1 MHKIGFVG
9 CGNMGRAMLS
19 GVLSAGLCE
28 SGDIIV
34 SARTQKTLDAVH
46 EEFGVNVASNN
57 GDAAKAEMVILAV
70 KPQMYESVIAE
81 VAPSLSSEAIVVSI
95 APGKTLSWLAEKTGA
110 KKIVRLMPN
119 TPAAIGYGMTSVAY
133 GDGLDEADKARVMA
147 FVQSFGE
154 GEVLSEHL
162 FDAATAVAGCSPA
175 YVYMFIEAMAD
186 AGVAEGLPR
195 TSAYRMAAA
204 AVAGSARMV
213 LETGQHPAALK
224 DAVCSPAGTTIEG
237 LRVLEEKGMRSA
249 VIESLLATIEK
260 AKRL

>member
-28 SGDIIV
+28 PGDIIV

-119 TPAAIGYGMTSVAY
+119 TPAAIGCGMTSVAY

-154 GEVLSEHL
+154 GEVFSEHL

-175 YVYMFIEAMAD
+175 YVYMFIEAMGD
-186 AGVAEGLPR
+186 AGCYAGIPR
-195 TSAYRMAAA
+195 QQAYELAAQ
-204 AVAGSARMV
+204 AVLGSAKMV
-213 LETGQHPAALK
+213 LESGKHPAQLK
-224 DAVCSPAGTTIEG
+224 DEVCSPGGTTI
-237 LRVLEEKGMRSA
+237 RAVAQLEKDGMRSA
-249 VIESLLATIEK
+249 VIEAIRSCVDAAGK
-260 AKRL
+260 

>member
-1 MHKIGFVG
+1 M
-9 CGNMGRAMLS
+9 AM
-19 GVLSAGLCE
+19 
-28 SGDIIV
+28 
-34 SARTQKTLDAVH
+34 
-46 EEFGVNVASNN
+46 
-57 GDAAKAEMVILAV
+57 
-70 KPQMYESVIAE
+70 
-81 VAPSLSSEAIVVSI
+81 PSLSSEAIVVSI

-119 TPAAIGYGMTSVAY
+119 TPAAIGCGMTSVAY

-195 TSAYRMAAA
+195 ASAYRMAAA

>member
-46 EEFGVNVASNN
+46 EKFGVNVASNN

-119 TPAAIGYGMTSVAY
+119 TPAAIGCGMTSVAY
-133 GDGLDEADKARVMA
+133 GDGLDDADKTRVMA

-186 AGVAEGLPR
+186 AGVAEGIAQGIGISHGCGCRCGLGP
-195 TSAYRMAAA
+195 Y
-204 AVAGSARMV
+204 GARNGPASRRAERCCV
-213 LETGQHPAALK
+213 LACRYDHRRPSRARGERHAFGGHREPF
-224 DAVCSPAGTTIEG
+224 GNG
-237 LRVLEEKGMRSA
+237 
-249 VIESLLATIEK
+249 
-260 AKRL
+260 

>member
-1 MHKIGFVG
+1 
-9 CGNMGRAMLS
+9 
-19 GVLSAGLCE
+19 
-28 SGDIIV
+28 
-34 SARTQKTLDAVH
+34 
-46 EEFGVNVASNN
+46 
-57 GDAAKAEMVILAV
+57 
-70 KPQMYESVIAE
+70 
-81 VAPSLSSEAIVVSI
+81 
-95 APGKTLSWLAEKTGA
+95 
-110 KKIVRLMPN
+110 MPN
-119 TPAAIGYGMTSVAY
+119 TPAAIGCGMTSVAY

-195 TSAYRMAAA
+195 GIGISHGRGCRCGAR
-204 AVAGSARMV
+204 ARMV

>member
-1 MHKIGFVG
+1 
-9 CGNMGRAMLS
+9 MLS

-28 SGDIIV
+28 PGDIIV

-46 EEFGVNVASNN
+46 EEFGVNVSSSNAE
-57 GDAAKAEMVILAV
+57 AAKAEMVILAV

-81 VAPSLSSEAIVVSI
+81 VAPSLSNEAIVVSI

-119 TPAAIGYGMTSVAY
+119 TPAAIG
-133 GDGLDEADKARVMA
+133 
-147 FVQSFGE
+147 
-154 GEVLSEHL
+154 
-162 FDAATAVAGCSPA
+162 
-175 YVYMFIEAMAD
+175 
-186 AGVAEGLPR
+186 
-195 TSAYRMAAA
+195 
-204 AVAGSARMV
+204 
-213 LETGQHPAALK
+213 
-224 DAVCSPAGTTIEG
+224 TTIEG